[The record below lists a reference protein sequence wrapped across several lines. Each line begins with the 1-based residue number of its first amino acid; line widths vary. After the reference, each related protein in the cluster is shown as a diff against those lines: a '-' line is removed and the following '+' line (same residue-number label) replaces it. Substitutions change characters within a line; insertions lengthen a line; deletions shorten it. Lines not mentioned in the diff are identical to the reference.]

1 MFIICFLFVFYLF
14 FICLLL
20 VYLGVFMMLVA
31 TQGLSWEFFAETL
44 TILLVQFIMGIF
56 AFKSTHT
63 MFDATLILSLYPLS
77 LACVYILEAYGWD

>member
-1 MFIICFLFVFYLF
+1 
-14 FICLLL
+14 
-20 VYLGVFMMLVA
+20 MMLVA

-44 TILLVQFIMGIF
+44 SILLVQIIMGMF

-63 MFDATLILSLYPLS
+63 MLDATLILSLYPLS